1 MNAKVT
7 LLSVLLLAGCGST
20 QPGISSPNSGAISA
34 ATNAICGFVP
44 AGLDIADL
52 FGVPGAA
59 KAGQA
64 ASIICAAVEKRK
76 KELIAQKNASE
87 LAGEAPI
94 TKLPAGTKISVVIN
108 GKTVTG
114 LTSR

>member
-1 MNAKVT
+1 MHAKIT
-7 LLSVLLLAGCGST
+7 LLSALLLAGCTST
-20 QPGISSPNSGAISA
+20 QPGIGSPKSGAISA
-34 ATNAICGFVP
+34 ATNALCGFVP
-44 AGLDIADL
+44 VGMDVADL

-64 ASIICAAVEKRK
+64 ATIICAAVEKRR

-94 TKLPAGTKISVVIN
+94 TKLPAGTKISVVIE